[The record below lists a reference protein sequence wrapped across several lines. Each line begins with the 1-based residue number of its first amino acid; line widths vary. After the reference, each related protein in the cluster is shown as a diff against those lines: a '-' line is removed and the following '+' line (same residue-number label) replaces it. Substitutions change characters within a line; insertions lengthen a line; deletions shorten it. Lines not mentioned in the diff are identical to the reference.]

1 MDRRERGVYRRW
13 PAPFQWRDFRGLGA
27 RGLSDRQ
34 AAPADWPPEG
44 TRLILI
50 VTQCFAPDFG
60 GIETLM
66 TGLAD
71 AFAAA
76 GVEIA
81 VFADRAHARDPFARS
96 YELFR
101 FGGPPL
107 VRRLMKRRAIKRAT
121 GGQTIEGVFVDSWKS
136 VAAVPP
142 ISAPIAVLAHGMELP
157 PDVTYLKRRRIASAL
172 ARAHVIIANSSFT
185 AGLARKATPG
195 QKRPIVVVPP
205 PIRPQVEPDGVAL
218 AEIDRLVAGG
228 GPVLVTVGRLE
239 PRKGVDATI
248 KALPVLRKEFP
259 GLVYLVA
266 GGGED
271 LNRLRALAASL
282 GVADATRFLGRIDD
296 ARKAA
301 LLQRADLFAMPVRR
315 AGRSVEG
322 FGIAYVEAAWRGKP
336 ALAGRVGGAADAV
349 IDGVTGLLCNGDDDA
364 DVQAALLRLLRDG
377 SLRARLGAA
386 AAARARG
393 ELTWSAALPRYRA
406 ALDL

>member
-1 MDRRERGVYRRW
+1 MRLYR
-13 PAPFQWRDFRGLGA
+13 PPQGA
-27 RGLSDRQ
+27 
-34 AAPADWPPEG
+34 
-44 TRLILI
+44 RLILI
-50 VTQCFAPDFG
+50 VTQCFAPDIG

-81 VFADRAHARDPFARS
+81 VFADRAHVGDAFVRS
-96 YELFR
+96 YDLRR
-101 FGGPPL
+101 FGAPPL
-107 VRRLMKRRAIKRAT
+107 IRRGMKRRAIEQETAGKA
-121 GGQTIEGVFVDSWKS
+121 IEGVFVDSWKS

-142 ISAPIAVLAHGMELP
+142 ISAPIVVFAHGMELP
-157 PDVTYLKRRRIASAL
+157 PDASHLKRRRIASAL
-172 ARAHVIIANSSFT
+172 ARAHVVIANSSFT
-185 AGLARKATPG
+185 AGLARGATRG
-195 QKRPIVVVPP
+195 QKTPIVVVPP
-205 PIRPQVEPDGVAL
+205 PIPPQAEPDTASL
-218 AEIDRLVAGG
+218 AEIDALVAGG
-228 GPVLVTVGRLE
+228 GPVLVTVSRLE

-248 KALPVLRKEFP
+248 KALPVLRRDFP

-266 GGGED
+266 GSGKDFG
-271 LNRLRALAASL
+271 RLRALATSR
-282 GVADATRFLGRIDD
+282 GVADATRFLGRIDE
-296 ARKAA
+296 ALKAA
-301 LLQRADLFAMPVRR
+301 LLARADLFVMPVRR
-315 AGRSVEG
+315 EGRSVEG

-349 IDGVTGLLCNGDDDA
+349 IDGVTGLLCNGEDDA

-377 SLRARLGAA
+377 ALRARLGAA